1 MTRKKQSSRHTIEKL
16 LRQIEK
22 NNAATLTSSE
32 LRSITAWID
41 TQVYLVRSEGNSVH
55 ERLFDV
61 LMRRIDVLQ
70 RHRKAFL
77 SIIDKL
83 RKHPHLLATQACM
96 LRTAMR
102 RAATHAK
109 TTHPTVPQSAIITA
123 LQAIY
128 AYGLY
133 VWQYDSSADLSKT
146 MAAFDRALR
155 YADRVAGFFITT
167 SDK

>member
-16 LRQIEK
+16 LQQIEK
-22 NNAATLTSSE
+22 NNAATLTLSE

-41 TQVYLVRSEGNSVH
+41 AQVYRVHSEGNSVH

-77 SIIDKL
+77 AIIRTL
-83 RKHPHLLATQACM
+83 RRRPRLLATQACM
-96 LRTAMR
+96 LRAAMSQ
-102 RAATHAK
+102 AARHAK
-109 TTHPTVPQSAIITA
+109 ATHPTVPQSGIITA